1 LTFLHPKYNIDKFLA
16 KIREKNSVEPEL
28 MTQLFGLGFS
38 AGKSYIFFD
47 VNLRVAGNAV
57 IPGDLIKLALKGNT
71 AFTGSKIDLSSLR
84 SDIKIYHEIGLGF
97 SRNFTERLRLG
108 VKAKALFGEL
118 AASLDNRS
126 LGISI
131 DENYAHTLDADLT
144 YNFSVPHLTSDADN
158 KFLPNINFDDSAMS
172 MQYVTGTGNMGLGL
186 DLGMTYD
193 LGKRLS
199 LSAAITDLGFIK
211 WKRDVTNQTIEGQ
224 YKFTGLDITD
234 VLNGDKTFDEAGQ
247 AIADSLDNNFKSINT
262 DKSFTTFLPFGI
274 TAGASYGLTKNI
286 SLGVL
291 SYSRFVGKQMKQ
303 NLTLSANI
311 NLGNALSTTVSYTA
325 SNHRYDNIG
334 AGLSFRLGWIQ
345 IYAVTD
351 RIPLSFNKIISDNGK
366 STIMVP
372 SSWNSIDFRL
382 GMNLVFGNR
391 NKKEKPAVVEV
402 NAEGT
407 ASDEK

>member
-1 LTFLHPKYNIDKFLA
+1 
-16 KIREKNSVEPEL
+16 
-28 MTQLFGLGFS
+28 
-38 AGKSYIFFD
+38 
-47 VNLRVAGNAV
+47 
-57 IPGDLIKLALKGNT
+57 
-71 AFTGSKIDLSSLR
+71 
-84 SDIKIYHEIGLGF
+84 
-97 SRNFTERLRLG
+97 
-108 VKAKALFGEL
+108 
-118 AASLDNRS
+118 
-126 LGISI
+126 
-131 DENYAHTLDADLT
+131 
-144 YNFSVPHLTSDADN
+144 
-158 KFLPNINFDDSAMS
+158 
-172 MQYVTGTGNMGLGL
+172 
-186 DLGMTYD
+186 
-193 LGKRLS
+193 
-199 LSAAITDLGFIK
+199 
-211 WKRDVTNQTIEGQ
+211 
-224 YKFTGLDITD
+224 
-234 VLNGDKTFDEAGQ
+234 
-247 AIADSLDNNFKSINT
+247 
-262 DKSFTTFLPFGI
+262 
-274 TAGASYGLTKNI
+274 
-286 SLGVL
+286 
-291 SYSRFVGKQMKQ
+291 MKQ